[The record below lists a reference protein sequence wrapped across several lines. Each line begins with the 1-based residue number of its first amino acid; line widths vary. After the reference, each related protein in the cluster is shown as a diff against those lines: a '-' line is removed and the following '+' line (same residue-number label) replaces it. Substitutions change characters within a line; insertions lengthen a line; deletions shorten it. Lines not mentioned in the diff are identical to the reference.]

1 MWVCGPERCPAAA
14 YARASAAHPG
24 RALGPLGG
32 RYCGLCRMCAVG
44 RGLCVCVYVLILRPT
59 RYSTCSQQVPRHDLG
74 RHLLGPHATPLR
86 AHPPSIPR
94 PGTLSQPQLSRRAAA
109 ARARTAAGP
118 EAQGV
123 GGGRGGAVAAE
134 AAAAPRALAKR
145 LRRPRAE
152 SALPV
157 CRRSARR
164 GKQHDLVLPHPRL
177 DRRGRAC
184 SAGIPAR
191 RGARQPSRTAPHRRS
206 SPPSHRPPFEAIAKD
221 ASRREA
227 GEGTSGRADTGGLN

>member
-1 MWVCGPERCPAAA
+1 MLVTVCG
-14 YARASAAHPG
+14 
-24 RALGPLGG
+24 ALN
-32 RYCGLCRMCAVG
+32 AQ
-44 RGLCVCVYVLILRPT
+44 CVYVLILRPT

-152 SALPV
+152 SALPI
-157 CRRSARR
+157 RLALNPQ
-164 GKQHDLVLPHPRL
+164 GLPDLVLRVHCARAVRNYCHPCVS
-177 DRRGRAC
+177 RRPP
-184 SAGIPAR
+184 PAR
-191 RGARQPSRTAPHRRS
+191 CIYPSPCWASWLLPKS
-206 SPPSHRPPFEAIAKD
+206 PLPSMASPPR
-221 ASRREA
+221 SRREA
-227 GEGTSGRADTGGLN
+227 SARHL

>member
-1 MWVCGPERCPAAA
+1 MT
-14 YARASAAHPG
+14 S
-24 RALGPLGG
+24 
-32 RYCGLCRMCAVG
+32 
-44 RGLCVCVYVLILRPT
+44 VCVYVLILRPT

-86 AHPPSIPR
+86 THPPSIPR

-134 AAAAPRALAKR
+134 AAAAPRALARR

-152 SALPV
+152 SALSV
-157 CRRSARR
+157 CLAINPKGSP
-164 GKQHDLVLPHPRL
+164 DLDQPHPRL

-191 RGARQPSRTAPHRRS
+191 RGARQPSS
-206 SPPSHRPPFEAIAKD
+206 SMARW
-221 ASRREA
+221 
-227 GEGTSGRADTGGLN
+227 N